1 MVSTPNH
8 LIKCLSEIHSH
19 SLERSRMYS
28 IIMRTSKDIP
38 RLLYFSTFFTHRPDV
53 LTSDT
58 RTNVF
63 VRFILI
69 VFKGHTV

>member
-1 MVSTPNH
+1 
-8 LIKCLSEIHSH
+8 
-19 SLERSRMYS
+19 MYS